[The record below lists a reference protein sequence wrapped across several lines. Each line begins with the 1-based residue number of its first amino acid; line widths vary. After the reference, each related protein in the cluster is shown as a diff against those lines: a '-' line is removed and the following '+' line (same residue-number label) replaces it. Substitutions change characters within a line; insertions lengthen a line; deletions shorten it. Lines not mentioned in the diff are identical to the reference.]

1 VAPAGLPSGKP
12 EPIWAV
18 PPTPGPF
25 PYIDLTE
32 INLPENPC
40 LVFKSPRIHRVTKI
54 VDSKFC
60 ILAKEIST

>member
-25 PYIDLTE
+25 PYIDLIE
-32 INLPENPC
+32 INLPENTC
-40 LVFKSPRIHRVTKI
+40 LVFKSPKIHRVTKFI
-54 VDSKFC
+54 DSKF
-60 ILAKEIST
+60 